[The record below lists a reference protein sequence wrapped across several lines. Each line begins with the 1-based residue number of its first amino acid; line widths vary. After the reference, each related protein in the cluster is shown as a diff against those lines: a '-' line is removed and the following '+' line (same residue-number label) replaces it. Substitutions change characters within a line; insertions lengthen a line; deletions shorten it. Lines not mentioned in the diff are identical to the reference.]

1 MKKAILIL
9 LAAFFAS
16 ARTSEACTT
25 AVISGRATPD
35 GRSIIWKLRDTDDL
49 ENSMR
54 YFTDG
59 KYPYLG
65 LVNSKDTKGENVW
78 AGSNSEGFA
87 IMNSASLAD
96 FEQLLNTSPRPMGLA
111 AHFGVIDAYGGA
123 TFYEVNNH
131 TWTKFDANE
140 APEGYVIRTNYSETG
155 TPDVGYGFIRRQTAE
170 KLFAEAG
177 NYKNDFISSDD
188 LITRHGSASSIAIQ
202 GIKKGESPDMNT
214 IWVQVGFPET
224 SVSLPLWVRGE
235 DTFPNV
241 LKYDET
247 LENSPLNM
255 YALNWKNHVYP
266 IGRSDGYHYMKISEL
281 INPEGSGYL
290 QRIEQMEKDI
300 FAQTEKRLNAWRKEI
315 PNIKAISLFYDKLN
329 VLVDGFYK
337 QEIPI

>member
-1 MKKAILIL
+1 MFSYS
-9 LAAFFAS
+9 FF
-16 ARTSEACTT
+16 
-25 AVISGRATPD
+25 
-35 GRSIIWKLRDTDDL
+35 
-49 ENSMR
+49 
-54 YFTDG
+54 
-59 KYPYLG
+59 PYLWEDLG
-65 LVNSKDTKGENVW
+65 RLKINFEGRKRRGRGRGRKKGRKGKNVW
-78 AGSNSEGFA
+78 VGSNSEGFA
-87 IMNSASLAD
+87 IMNSASFNVNMDETTSESKRDEEGVFMKLALQTCASLAD

-123 TFYEVNNH
+123 AFYEVNNH